1 MADNIGNLA
10 VVMSLNAQQF
20 NAGLR
25 ETATHIDQIQ
35 IDVTR
40 MSATMNSAGN
50 VVAASAQK
58 QSVGLKFLSGAMQQG
73 SFAAQDFASQLATRG
88 LGGALQA
95 ASNNIQ
101 VMGSAF
107 GPWGMAIS
115 AATGLAVQGLGTYL
129 LMTQNSSKE
138 TKKAAREMV
147 DAWTEA
153 AKATNAQLATI
164 RRGRSGSEAGQ
175 TFDELGGYK
184 GATEQSLKD
193 RNVDASRE
201 LSVMAASRKQV
212 LKDFDVS
219 MAKRFGKNAPWSAL
233 GETPTQFFGLDK
245 EGARAV
251 NVAGRLKWI
260 GYKVEGK
267 QVDELSKLDKELRDF
282 DAQASEIRSGIESRT
297 MAIPFVR
304 GREKAIKDAKDA
316 EDSVKSHGK
325 LMEEMRSSIQ
335 KDVRANEDTYQRRM
349 DNIRQAEMSGL
360 ITSDEA
366 GIAIGK
372 IKQEQIPA
380 KQSIAGPQALQK
392 DSDEVFARMQRA
404 IRGETGASD
413 KQESIK
419 KNTADTAKATQ
430 DTAKAVKKL
439 TDKPVVVVR
448 F

>member
-1 MADNIGNLA
+1 MAENIGNLA
-10 VVMSLNAQQF
+10 VIMSLNAQQF
-20 NAGLR
+20 NAGLKQA
-25 ETATHIDQIQ
+25 ATSVEQIQ
-35 IDVTR
+35 VDVTR
-40 MSATMNSAGN
+40 MSATMNNAGN
-50 VVAASAQK
+50 VVSASAQK
-58 QSVGLKFLSGAMQQG
+58 QSVGMRFLSGAMQQG
-73 SFAAQDFASQLATRG
+73 SFAAQDFASQLSTRG

-107 GPWGMAIS
+107 GPWGMAIG

-201 LSVMAASRKQV
+201 LSVMAARRKEV
-212 LKDFDVS
+212 LKDFDAS

-251 NVAGRLKWI
+251 NVAGRLKGI
-260 GYKVEGK
+260 GYKVDGK

-282 DAQASEIRSGIESRT
+282 DNEAKGIRSGIESRT
-297 MAIPFVR
+297 QAMPFVR
-304 GREKAIKDAKDA
+304 GREKSDKDKADATAKDKQKQTLR
-316 EDSVKSHGK
+316 DSVMDEFTTIETEFDKRSKK
-325 LMEEMRSSIQ
+325 LGDALFSGAITKKEYDIGS
-335 KDVRANEDTYQRRM
+335 QR
-349 DNIRQAEMSGL
+349 IK
-360 ITSDEA
+360 SDEMKTRA
-366 GIAIGK
+366 DIV
-372 IKQEQIPA
+372 
-380 KQSIAGPQALQK
+380 SGPRALESS
-392 DSDEVFARMQRA
+392 SDEVFSMMQKA
-404 IRGETGASD
+404 LRGDMGGAVNKQDIIANNTSETSKAT
-413 KQESIK
+413 K
-419 KNTADTAKATQ
+419 DTAKS
-430 DTAKAVKKL
+430 VKKL
-439 TDKPVVVVR
+439 ADRPVVVVR